1 MWWPRS
7 AVSGAPVTVTTPS
20 ATVTTNRAGSIRNS
34 CRMTSSTISARISPS
49 GRSKTVSRSARLTI
63 PTRQQP
69 ASTTGSRLTCR
80 WYISRAACSTVSSG
94 LTITT
99 LLVIRSPAVTPSAFS
114 SSLWCT
120 MALIAPP
127 RSAFR
132 AALASRSASETTPI
146 TLWSSSRTGNA
157 LTRYLRSSAA
167 ISLYDAPCL
176 TATTVVVMTSL
187 TVGSITSTP
196 SLLVVAAE
204 DDLQRAGVGGPG
216 EDVVRLVP
224 LVQTEVVGDEPL
236 GVELAAGD
244 QLQQGGGGVGVDQAG
259 GDRDVPD
266 PLVFQVQ
273 RDRRAVHADVRDPA
287 AGPDQLDR
295 QLEGIR
301 DADGL
306 DGHVR
311 AEPPGKVPGQVPDDL
326 QRVLAGVVHDH
337 VGAEVLGRFQP
348 GVGQIDRDDV
358 ARAEQLRAGDRG
370 QTDRAGAD
378 DGDEITRADV
388 AVEHADLVA
397 GGQDVGQHEG
407 LLVAEAAGY
416 AVGGGVG
423 ERDADVLGLGAID
436 LVAEDPAAG
445 AQALP
450 VAAFAA
456 EPAGPAGAD
465 AGDQHAVTARQR
477 LYAGA
482 GLDDG
487 PNGLV
492 AEDPALADRGDIAL
506 ENVQV
511 GTADGGRVDPHDDIV
526 IAGDL
531 WVRYLFP
538 GLLAGTVVNDGSHDC
553 LLLRSSASGTS
564 LVIGVG
570 AGQGRRSVPAG
581 LKVMAVVH
589 DAKVGQRAALGKD
602 QAWPIASSRSWMRPR
617 ACG

>member
-94 LTITT
+94 LTVTT

-132 AALASRSASETTPI
+132 ASLASRSASETTPI

-311 AEPPGKVPGQVPDDL
+311 AEPPGQVPGQVPDDP

-337 VGAEVLGRFQP
+337 VGAEVLGRFEP
-348 GVGQIDRDDV
+348 GVGQVDRDDV

-370 QTDRAGAD
+370 QADRARAD
-378 DGDEITRADV
+378 YGDEITRADV

-397 GGQDVGQHEG
+397 GGEDIGQHEG

-465 AGDQHAVTARQR
+465 AGDQRAVTARQR
-477 LYAGA
+477 VHAVTD
-482 GLDDG
+482 LDDR
-487 PNGLV
+487 PDGLV
-492 AEDPALADRGDIAL
+492 AEDPALVHRGHVAL
-506 ENVQV
+506 EDVQV
-511 GTADGGRVDPHDDIV
+511 GTADGGRVDPHDGVV
-526 IAGDL
+526 IADDL

-538 GLLAGTVVNDGSHDC
+538 GLLTGTVVNDGSHDC
-553 LLLRSSASGTS
+553 LLGSFTSSTS
-564 LVIGVG
+564 LVIG
-570 AGQGRRSVPAG
+570 ASARQGRRSVPAG
-581 LKVMAVVH
+581 LKVTAAAR
-589 DAKVGQRAALGKD
+589 DAKWVTPLVRRGG
-602 QAWPIASSRSWMRPR
+602 
-617 ACG
+617 CH

>member
-1 MWWPRS
+1 MALTAPKSSGPAGRISTVVPSAKSAYTWPDPTPACAVLT
-7 AVSGAPVTVTTPS
+7 AVSL
-20 ATVTTNRAGSIRNS
+20 
-34 CRMTSSTISARISPS
+34 SPM
-49 GRSKTVSRSARLTI
+49 
-63 PTRQQP
+63 
-69 ASTTGSRLTCR
+69 
-80 WYISRAACSTVSSG
+80 SRAS
-94 LTITT
+94 
-99 LLVIRSPAVTPSAFS
+99 
-114 SSLWCT
+114 
-120 MALIAPP
+120 
-127 RSAFR
+127 
-132 AALASRSASETTPI
+132 
-146 TLWSSSRTGNA
+146 
-157 LTRYLRSSAA
+157 
-167 ISLYDAPCL
+167 
-176 TATTVVVMTSL
+176 
-187 TVGSITSTP
+187 
-196 SLLVVAAE
+196 AAE
-204 DDLQRAGVGGPG
+204 DDLERAGVRGPG
-216 EDVVRLVP
+216 EDVVRRFHLI
-224 LVQTEVVGDEPL
+224 QAEVMGDEPL
-236 GVELAAGD
+236 GVDMAAGD
-244 QLQQGGGGVGVDQAG
+244 QAHQGRRGGGVLQAR
-259 GDRDVPD
+259 GDRYVPD
-266 PLVFQVQ
+266 PLFVQVQ
-273 RDRRAVHADVRDPA
+273 RDGSAVHADVRDPA
-287 AGPDQLDR
+287 TRPDQLDR
-295 QLEGIR
+295 HLEGGR
-301 DADGL
+301 EPDGF

-311 AEPPGKVPGQVPDDL
+311 AEPPGQVPGQVPDDL

-348 GVGQIDRDDV
+348 GVGQVDRDDV

-370 QTDRAGAD
+370 QADRARAD
-378 DGDEITRADV
+378 YGDEITRADV

-397 GGQDVGQHEG
+397 GGQDIGQHKG
-407 LLVAEAAGY
+407 LLVAEAAGNR
-416 AVGGGVG
+416 VGGGVG
-423 ERDADVLGLGAID
+423 ERHADVLGLGAVD

-465 AGDQHAVTARQR
+465 AGDQHAVTVRQR
-477 LYAGA
+477 PHAGA

-487 PNGLV
+487 PDGLV

-511 GTADGGRVDPHDDIV
+511 GTADGGRVDPDDDIV

-531 WVRYLFP
+531 WVWYLFP
-538 GLLAGTVVNDGSHDC
+538 GLLARTVVNDGSHDC